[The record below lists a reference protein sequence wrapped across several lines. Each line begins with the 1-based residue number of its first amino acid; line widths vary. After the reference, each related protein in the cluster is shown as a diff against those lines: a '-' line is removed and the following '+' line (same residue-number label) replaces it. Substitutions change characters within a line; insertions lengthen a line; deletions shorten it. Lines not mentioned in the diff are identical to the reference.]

1 MKYKDKILKRIIEHA
16 KANYKRIDKKDM
28 ELGNLVY
35 NYMCHMNAV
44 QYIKTGQAEEVYLC
58 IYIDNNYPVVHFINK
73 KEGKFIDNTLG
84 WRYEQL
90 EYYIIKK
97 VSEDEYNNT
106 YNRYYAKQIADV
118 LRKFAEKP
126 QNIDNFENY
135 LENCFTGWKEKFA
148 NTPEKMIEDMKHF
161 AEMEV

>member
-1 MKYKDKILKRIIEHA
+1 
-16 KANYKRIDKKDM
+16 
-28 ELGNLVY
+28 
-35 NYMCHMNAV
+35 MNDEFKNADFLDD
-44 QYIKTGQAEEVYLC
+44 EEKMRDFTYLT
-58 IYIDNNYPVVHFINK
+58 
-73 KEGKFIDNTLG
+73 KEEFLSS
-84 WRYEQL
+84 Y
-90 EYYIIKK
+90 
-97 VSEDEYNNT
+97 ST

>member
-1 MKYKDKILKRIIEHA
+1 MCKIAGIVIEH
-16 KANYKRIDKKDM
+16 
-28 ELGNLVY
+28 GNNDFGY
-35 NYMCHMNAV
+35 WE
-44 QYIKTGQAEEVYLC
+44 GFYL
-58 IYIDNNYPVVHFINK
+58 
-73 KEGKFIDNTLG
+73 T
-84 WRYEQL
+84 
-90 EYYIIKK
+90 
-97 VSEDEYNNT
+97 EDEYNNT

-161 AEMEV
+161 AEMEI